1 MHFVHLKTS
10 GFLRVLRTRDRI
22 VRSNTWFIQSLLE
35 RINESSSHGVVH
47 AACPEFFLRYTCAD
61 LKTSLFKPYLAT
73 QAELVPKFLTALPVY
88 NEVSHVS
95 AVLDEVL
102 HFTPHVLVV
111 DDGSTDGT
119 ADLLAKRRDIRLVRH
134 ETNRGYG
141 AALATAFATTLAGDW
156 DGLVTI
162 DCDGQHQ
169 PRLIPALIAAAIP
182 DPHRVQSTAT
192 IVSGSRYLKHF
203 EGDNQ
208 PPESRRRINAEIT
221 AEINARLSLRLTDA
235 FCGFKAYTR
244 SAIEWLHINETG
256 YAMPLEVW
264 VQAAAAGVHIL
275 ELPVPLVY
283 LDLARSFGGALDDA
297 ATRLAYYRCVLDRAE
312 MAVGAAAHAA
322 AR

>member
-22 VRSNTWFIQSLLE
+22 VRSNTWFIHSLLE
-35 RINESSSHGVVH
+35 RINQSWSR
-47 AACPEFFLRYTCAD
+47 ACCLPRVFFALHLRRSQNAPFET
-61 LKTSLFKPYLAT
+61 FLAT

-102 HFTPHVLVV
+102 HFTPHVLAV

-169 PRLIPALIAAAIP
+169 PRLIPALIAAAMP

-208 PPESRRRINAEIT
+208 PPESRRLINAEIT
-221 AEINARLSLRLTDA
+221 AEINARLSLGLTDA

-244 SAIEWLHINETG
+244 SAIELLHINETG